1 MQKNTPTHLTA
12 HDRNIIALMITSE
25 CPTRAIASALVKSP
39 STISR
44 EIKNHTQTV
53 FHKNCDCIYFK
64 ECRIRHICG
73 STSCNKL
80 CKSCQ
85 HARKKCSDYVK
96 AECEQL
102 SINRHHLC
110 NSCLNQK
117 NCHLEKR
124 FYNAE
129 KAQKEYEKTLKESRQ
144 GYNLTGEE
152 LEKINDIVSP
162 AIKQGLSVYHI
173 KQAYGTTLPASEST
187 IRRLINGCE
196 LDARNIDLRDQVK
209 RRPRKKPRT
218 MNESH
223 VSTSK
228 EGHLYA
234 DYLKYMKENDIS
246 TVQMDCVEGI
256 KEDSAVLLT
265 LHFEEFSLQ
274 LAIMLE
280 RHTAGCVVYA
290 LDKIEQTIG
299 TDMFREIFPVILTDN
314 GHEFTDIEGMERSI
328 SGGKRTRIFF
338 CEPNRSDEK
347 AECENNH
354 KLIRCVIPKGTSLD
368 QYMQM
373 DITLM
378 MNHVNSYCRKK
389 LHGKCPYDIA
399 MTVLPEDFFGFLGL
413 EKIDPDKVILKPNLL
428 VKDNTPE

>member
-1 MQKNTPTHLTA
+1 MHTKSTGSFRDWPSRNPMLPEWCIAPFAFVRISYHIRHRITIAKMAYFLHPDSHPWCFLVCRKGCIFIQKNTPTHLTA
-12 HDRNIIALMITSE
+12 HDRNITALMITSE

-53 FHKNCDCIYFK
+53 FHKNCDRIYFK

-117 NCHLEKR
+117 NYHLEKR
-124 FYNAE
+124 FYDAE

-173 KQAYGTTLPASEST
+173 KQTYGSVIPASET
-187 IRRLINGCE
+187 
-196 LDARNIDLRDQVK
+196 
-209 RRPRKKPRT
+209 
-218 MNESH
+218 
-223 VSTSK
+223 
-228 EGHLYA
+228 
-234 DYLKYMKENDIS
+234 
-246 TVQMDCVEGI
+246 
-256 KEDSAVLLT
+256 
-265 LHFEEFSLQ
+265 
-274 LAIMLE
+274 
-280 RHTAGCVVYA
+280 
-290 LDKIEQTIG
+290 
-299 TDMFREIFPVILTDN
+299 
-314 GHEFTDIEGMERSI
+314 
-328 SGGKRTRIFF
+328 
-338 CEPNRSDEK
+338 
-347 AECENNH
+347 
-354 KLIRCVIPKGTSLD
+354 
-368 QYMQM
+368 
-373 DITLM
+373 
-378 MNHVNSYCRKK
+378 
-389 LHGKCPYDIA
+389 
-399 MTVLPEDFFGFLGL
+399 
-413 EKIDPDKVILKPNLL
+413 
-428 VKDNTPE
+428 